1 MTIGNS
7 IILVIAALI
16 IVAETLLLAVYILN
30 HKKKEKQ
37 QKFILQKIVFSLTVV
52 RKLRSIISQKSRQ
65 SVLQVAK
72 ALGDLELIEE
82 EIQDKIF
89 ANLIKDNKNTVE
101 TVQAIDNTLCE
112 CLESLQ
118 FEDYTAQIRE
128 HIQVLLDDASA
139 DIYEMNISPQIQKEV
154 TDKCRQ
160 IFSIDEE
167 FAVLDHISEDMR
179 K

>member
-16 IVAETLLLAVYILN
+16 IVTETLLLAFYILN

-72 ALGDLELIEE
+72 ALGDLELI
-82 EIQDKIF
+82 
-89 ANLIKDNKNTVE
+89 
-101 TVQAIDNTLCE
+101 
-112 CLESLQ
+112 
-118 FEDYTAQIRE
+118 
-128 HIQVLLDDASA
+128 
-139 DIYEMNISPQIQKEV
+139 
-154 TDKCRQ
+154 
-160 IFSIDEE
+160 
-167 FAVLDHISEDMR
+167 
-179 K
+179 

>member
-1 MTIGNS
+1 M
-7 IILVIAALI
+7 
-16 IVAETLLLAVYILN
+16 
-30 HKKKEKQ
+30 
-37 QKFILQKIVFSLTVV
+37 
-52 RKLRSIISQKSRQ
+52 
-65 SVLQVAK
+65 
-72 ALGDLELIEE
+72 
-82 EIQDKIF
+82 
-89 ANLIKDNKNTVE
+89 
-101 TVQAIDNTLCE
+101 QAIDNTLCE
-112 CLESLQ
+112 CLENLQ